1 MQDYTDKDVLLA
13 LKKVIPKYRTRK
25 RSYLDKRNYLIS
37 ILYYKFQYTEEK
49 ISSMFKLTCDPMDRS
64 SVSHAKKQ
72 PGNFSKNNDL
82 KFLVNTEELAK
93 EFPFNVPEVPTE
105 GIEKNLQ
112 VPMSLKQHRRI
123 VSYCEKHNYR
133 HNQAIRKLLDTALK
147 IDESNYT
154 VKLVRE

>member
-1 MQDYTDKDVLLA
+1 MPDYTDKDVLLA
-13 LKKVIPKYRTRK
+13 LKKVIPRVRTRK

-37 ILYYKFQYTEEK
+37 ILYYKFEYTEEK

-72 PGNFSKNNDL
+72 PGNFSKIEDL
-82 KFLVNTEELAK
+82 KFLLNTEELVK
-93 EFPFNVPEVPTE
+93 QFPFNVPEVITE
-105 GIEKNLQ
+105 GIDKNLYI
-112 VPMSLKQHRRI
+112 PMSLKQHRRI
-123 VSYCEKHNYR
+123 TTYCEKHNYR
-133 HNQAIRKLLDTALK
+133 QNQAIRKLLDSALK